1 MTTDKATGFAQ
12 EIPGGFV
19 FEIGNGWITRR
30 VYATSGRLATAS
42 VLNNSHGEEYL
53 DETVSEFEIE
63 ITGHAQ
69 RVVLESKDFKSTG
82 YETHAWDDTRRTVEA
97 RLETDLNGVCLRVS
111 VFYEAEAGEDF
122 IRKWVT
128 VHPCELDGWVI
139 RSVTVENMKL
149 REMVEGVVP
158 QTRYLQ
164 QYENHEDRVHSEP
177 DKCNTAEPGQRFMFG
192 DLARAVVAFWG
203 YGEGLF
209 FFMQSLLGKEVYH
222 RPKGLSMRQREFV
235 PLTEGVTTGPAVIGA
250 YAGPP
255 EIGFKRYNEFLMR
268 NWCAVAEKTLPV
280 SWSTWMITLASNQPV
295 YSNYDRAFLL
305 EYIDYIRDAG
315 FFDILHLDLGW
326 EADYPL
332 EVDSRKFPNGMGEIV
347 KRATDAGL
355 DMTYWVNPF
364 SASYWKSKFER
375 EHAEWLVPG
384 KVSGRSG
391 ATALCVMTDYFPYV
405 KERFVALASEM
416 NARVIY
422 WDGNDWD
429 IPECRAT
436 NHDHRD
442 QEELEVRG
450 WKRLA
455 ELCDAAREARPDV
468 MFVCFSLPFD
478 NHRLHWLDQEQVS
491 DTYSFPTV
499 QSELIQRQQLYQMTF
514 EHPHK
519 AIWGSWY
526 GIDWHQAGDSDLTKR
541 PLKELIHAEMSMI
554 GNGLAQAGG
563 AFDFRQAPEA
573 FLSFLKKLFAF
584 RKRFE
589 RYFDT
594 YQHVLAF
601 PDGRRVDG
609 EGHVIDGAGFIVLV
623 NPIRE
628 AQAVRVPLDE
638 PELELDSGRE
648 HELTDWSNLE
658 RGIPIGSF
666 TIDAAPE
673 IEMGPLE
680 VRYIGVNR
688 ARQSVV

>member
-1 MTTDKATGFAQ
+1 VTTDKATGFAQ

-42 VLNNSHGEEYL
+42 LINNSHCEEYL

-63 ITGHAQ
+63 ITGHSQ
-69 RVVLESKDFKSTG
+69 RVVLESKDFKCTG
-82 YETHAWDDTRRTVEA
+82 IETPAWDDARRTVEA
-97 RLETDLNGVCLRVS
+97 RLETDLNGVPLRVS
-111 VFYEAEAGEDF
+111 VFYEAEGGADF
-122 IRKWVT
+122 IKKWVT
-128 VHPCELDGWVI
+128 VHPCELEDWVI

-149 REMVEGVVP
+149 KEMVEGAAP
-158 QTRYLQ
+158 QTRYLR

-177 DKCNTAEPGQRFMFG
+177 DKANTAEPGQRFMFG
-192 DLARAVVAFWG
+192 DLARCVVTFWG

-209 FFMQSLLGKEVYH
+209 FFMQSLLGKEIYH
-222 RPKGLSMRQREFV
+222 RPKGLVMREREFV

-250 YAGPP
+250 YAGAP
-255 EIGFKRYNEFLMR
+255 EIGFKRYNEFLMS
-268 NWCAVAEKTLPV
+268 NWCAVAGKTLPV
-280 SWSTWMITLASNQPV
+280 SWSTWMITLAGNKPLCA
-295 YSNYDRAFLL
+295 NYDRAFLL

-332 EVDSRKFPNGMGEIV
+332 KVDSAKFPKGISEV
-347 KRATDAGL
+347 VRRAKEAAGL

-364 SASYWKSKFER
+364 SASYWKSKFESER
-375 EHAEWLVPG
+375 SEWLVPG

-391 ATALCVMTDYFPYV
+391 ATALCVMTDYFDHV
-405 KERFVALASEM
+405 KERFTALATEM

-422 WDGNDWD
+422 WDGNDWT

-442 QEELEVRG
+442 QDELEVRA

-455 ELCDAAREARPDV
+455 ELCDAAHEARPDL
-468 MFVCFSLPFD
+468 MFVCFSIPFD
-478 NHRLHWLDQEQVS
+478 NHRLHWLDQEQIS

-499 QSELIQRQQLYQMTF
+499 QAELIQRQQLYQMTF
-514 EHPHK
+514 EHPYK

-563 AFDFRQAPEA
+563 AFDFKQAPEA

-589 RYFDT
+589 RYFDV
-594 YQHVLAF
+594 YQHVLGF
-601 PDGRRVDG
+601 PDGKRVDG

-623 NPIRE
+623 NPTRDE
-628 AQAVRVPLDE
+628 QTVKVPLDE
-638 PELELDSGRE
+638 VELELDAE
-648 HELTDWSNLE
+648 EKHVLTDWSRLE
-658 RGIPIGSF
+658 RGIAMGSF
-666 TIDAAPE
+666 TIDSAPE
-673 IEMGPLE
+673 IELTPLE
-680 VRYIGVNR
+680 VKYIGVNI
-688 ARQSVV
+688 A